1 MADVMDLAQELFG
14 IPVSCREALGELTVQ
29 YSIIRSSVGSEQ
41 QLERLI
47 SSVPDRDKMTLE
59 LESGLECVIHST
71 DGDTW
76 KQSYADF
83 IGELENED
91 EISVTLQ
98 IDKKEREDRVSV
110 YSVTAFKEYLCST
123 EVEELLKGFSEYL
136 KNKRRLILEAPFAL
150 AHSNS
155 IYISRLENLDDPWN
169 RENQRQKCIEAGV
182 FLERDAYPI
191 IPEDFAITQIPADEQ
206 VLAVFRRIR
215 NIMSYIYIAHCASI
229 RENRV
234 LLQFDPT
241 SRSEEYSFEE
251 LSKCDTAYDLYKLV
265 FSGEDSADKATIARS
280 VISLHC
286 KNKNDILSISESM
299 MASIKSNLLIYRK
312 KQAKKYIRM
321 KNEISDYIVES
332 SKQVLELSKD
342 LTDGIRNNFVAIIVF
357 IISTILTD
365 KLDIGSWEE
374 LSIPKNV
381 RLVGEGI
388 TVLSVIYCVITLTT
402 ARVKWGWIQE
412 SYKRLKD
419 NYRDI
424 LDGADSKMAF
434 ADDEHIKSARK
445 RLLCIAIVVGALWVL
460 LVCVMIRMFGVF
472 TLQ

>member
-1 MADVMDLAQELFG
+1 M
-14 IPVSCREALGELTVQ
+14 
-29 YSIIRSSVGSEQ
+29 
-41 QLERLI
+41 
-47 SSVPDRDKMTLE
+47 
-59 LESGLECVIHST
+59 
-71 DGDTW
+71 
-76 KQSYADF
+76 
-83 IGELENED
+83 
-91 EISVTLQ
+91 
-98 IDKKEREDRVSV
+98 
-110 YSVTAFKEYLCST
+110 
-123 EVEELLKGFSEYL
+123 
-136 KNKRRLILEAPFAL
+136 ILEAPLSL

-155 IYISRLENLDDPWN
+155 IYINKPENLDNTWN

-182 FLERDAYPI
+182 FLERDSYPV
-191 IPEDFAITQIPADEQ
+191 IPDDFAITQVPADEQ
-206 VLAVFRRIR
+206 ISVVFRRLR
-215 NIMSYIYIAHCASI
+215 NILSYIYIAHCSSI
-229 RENRV
+229 RENCV
-234 LLQFDPT
+234 LLQFDPS

-265 FSGEDSADKATIARS
+265 FTGEDNADKATIARS

-286 KNKNDILSISESM
+286 KSRNDILDISESV

-312 KQAKKYIRM
+312 KQAKKYIKM

-332 SKQVLELSKD
+332 SKQVLDLSKD
-342 LTDGIRNNFVAIIVF
+342 LADGIRNNFVAIIVF

-365 KLDIGSWEE
+365 KLDISNWEE
-374 LSIPKNV
+374 LSLPKNV

-424 LDGADSKMAF
+424 LDGEDIKQAF
-434 ADDEHIKSARK
+434 SDDEHIKSARK

>member
-1 MADVMDLAQELFG
+1 MLF
-14 IPVSCREALGELTVQ
+14 
-29 YSIIRSSVGSEQ
+29 RS
-41 QLERLI
+41 
-47 SSVPDRDKMTLE
+47 
-59 LESGLECVIHST
+59 
-71 DGDTW
+71 
-76 KQSYADF
+76 
-83 IGELENED
+83 LENED

-191 IPEDFAITQIPADEQ
+191 IPEDFAITQIPADEHI
-206 VLAVFRRIR
+206 LAVFTRIR

-229 RENRV
+229 RENCV

-299 MASIKSNLLIYRK
+299 MASIKSNLLIR
-312 KQAKKYIRM
+312 
-321 KNEISDYIVES
+321 S
-332 SKQVLELSKD
+332 
-342 LTDGIRNNFVAIIVF
+342 
-357 IISTILTD
+357 
-365 KLDIGSWEE
+365 EE
-374 LSIPKNV
+374 
-381 RLVGEGI
+381 RRVGKECR
-388 TVLSVIYCVITLTT
+388 SRWSPY
-402 ARVKWGWIQE
+402 
-412 SYKRLKD
+412 
-419 NYRDI
+419 
-424 LDGADSKMAF
+424 
-434 ADDEHIKSARK
+434 H
-445 RLLCIAIVVGALWVL
+445 
-460 LVCVMIRMFGVF
+460 
-472 TLQ
+472 